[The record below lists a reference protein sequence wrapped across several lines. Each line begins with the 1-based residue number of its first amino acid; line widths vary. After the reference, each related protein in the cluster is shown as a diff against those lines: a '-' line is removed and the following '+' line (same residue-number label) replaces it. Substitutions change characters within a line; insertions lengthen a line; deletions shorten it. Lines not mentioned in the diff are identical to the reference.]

1 MYCFEN
7 YYKHVEGNWYKDRK
21 EIREVD
27 ILSNRI
33 KFIEDGFRRK
43 ILIKNCML
51 SDIGEYE
58 FRVVTDKE
66 RVSNKY
72 FYDKLYFIA
81 YTIIS

>member
-1 MYCFEN
+1 MNCEEEAFFECEVSAE
-7 YYKHVEGNWYKDRK
+7 HVEGTWYKDQK

-27 ILSNRI
+27 ILSGRI

-43 ILIKNCML
+43 ILINNCML

-66 RVSNKY
+66 RLKK
-72 FYDKLYFIA
+72 F
-81 YTIIS
+81 

>member
-66 RVSNKY
+66 RVSNKN

-81 YTIIS
+81 YIIS